1 MSINTNLYLIKKGIW
16 RAHYLKDGIDT
27 TIWFA
32 SEGEAAFSIWGY
44 ADNSYSQISIEV
56 MSDSI
61 AYCIS
66 GVSFI
71 SVRYRSLALG
81 LPALMSQFSVVNNWC
96 SMSRLPKLANPT
108 DVEYNSFN
116 FAPEIQ

>member
-1 MSINTNLYLIKKGIW
+1 MY
-16 RAHYLKDGIDT
+16 
-27 TIWFA
+27 
-32 SEGEAAFSIWGY
+32 FSGT
-44 ADNSYSQISIEV
+44 
-56 MSDSI
+56 
-61 AYCIS
+61 YCKSS

-96 SMSRLPKLANPT
+96 SMSRLPKLANPK

>member
-1 MSINTNLYLIKKGIW
+1 MY
-16 RAHYLKDGIDT
+16 
-27 TIWFA
+27 
-32 SEGEAAFSIWGY
+32 FSGT
-44 ADNSYSQISIEV
+44 
-56 MSDSI
+56 
-61 AYCIS
+61 YCKSS

-108 DVEYNSFN
+108 DVDYNSFN
-116 FAPEIQ
+116 FAPEIQYAMLSDITSMLICE

>member
-1 MSINTNLYLIKKGIW
+1 MY
-16 RAHYLKDGIDT
+16 
-27 TIWFA
+27 
-32 SEGEAAFSIWGY
+32 FSGT
-44 ADNSYSQISIEV
+44 
-56 MSDSI
+56 
-61 AYCIS
+61 YCKSS

-116 FAPEIQ
+116 FASKATGGKEDAGAEGALPRVA